1 MYINL
6 PLIALNG
13 YEIDEDGTL
22 PDSDET
28 SVSKVAVWQRQR

>member
-13 YEIDEDGTL
+13 YEIDEGGML
-22 PDSDET
+22 PDSDEKLA
-28 SVSKVAVWQRQR
+28 SEVVV